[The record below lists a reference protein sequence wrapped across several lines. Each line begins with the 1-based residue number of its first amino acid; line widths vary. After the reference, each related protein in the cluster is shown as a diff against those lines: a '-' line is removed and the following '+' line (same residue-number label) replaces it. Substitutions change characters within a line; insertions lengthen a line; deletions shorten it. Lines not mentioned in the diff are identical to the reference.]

1 MPTLS
6 IPISRPRYC
15 CRVDCGHISL
25 PHPRPTRTRVPLGQR
40 SEMSPSRPAYGRRP
54 DNDTPLQECR
64 RPCTSVVV
72 PAVRRTLQPM
82 SGLNLL
88 ENFRGSPQQHMGRGW
103 KRCVASAEPTDLIGH
118 GLPPIPPFDKGG
130 SGGIYG
136 EGTACPKRSPEH
148 ALGLSGTPVFARMQ
162 SAEARP
168 PNCTSSAGRGIVQQI
183 LKAEPSRA
191 RRFDASDHPRNQ
203 R

>member
-1 MPTLS
+1 MPS
-6 IPISRPRYC
+6 
-15 CRVDCGHISL
+15 
-25 PHPRPTRTRVPLGQR
+25 GQR
-40 SEMSPSRPAYGRRP
+40 SEITPSKPNCARRP
-54 DNDTPLQECR
+54 DNANPLRQCR

-88 ENFRGSPQQHMGRGW
+88 ENFRGSPQQHMGRGC

-130 SGGIYG
+130 AGGIYE
-136 EGTACPKRSPEH
+136 EGTACPKRSHEH
-148 ALGLSGTPVFARMQ
+148 ALGLSGTPVSARMQ
-162 SAEARP
+162 SAEGRP
-168 PNCTSSAGRGIVQQI
+168 PNCTSPAGRGIVQQI

-191 RRFDASDHPRNQ
+191 PQFDASDHPRNQ